1 MQTSWMAEVE
11 ERYNARP
18 LNIGTQT
25 EAMLQGVDGKRL
37 RYQDLV
43 IGELT
48 KSSKRFLDSP
58 ELRATLY
65 YSSGGRCQSC
75 GVALEEG
82 WHADH
87 VIPWSVTHRTN
98 VFEMQAL
105 CPPCNLKKGSSM
117 NDRPEFEIYED
128 AFRIGQRRAYQTI
141 VRRIREREQ
150 YTAIVLPTRYG
161 KTDVMRIAGLRLWRD
176 RLVSRT
182 MIMAPDKILRDQCV
196 RGDKIKEAITRYRI
210 PHVFPGGLSTYK
222 VDRPPSP
229 SRLTREDPIFVAI
242 TTQMATRHKAIL
254 SQWVAHEMS
263 ALGVP
268 PVIFVDEAHTGSD
281 QNDWGDT
288 VKVLAD
294 AGAFVVLMTA
304 TPYRADGR
312 QIPGFEII
320 PERTRPVTVPKRV
333 VDQSGDERIDIYEGQ
348 RHYYRLK
355 AHHITTFRQA
365 WDEENPSP
373 LCKVSR
379 RTFEISLSEVDAL
392 TGEYSPGFK
401 LSHLNEQNTRRAL
414 MPALKDVKIVRD
426 ACRILVAEMDN
437 RRLDAEGTA
446 AIVFVG
452 NDAQYDPD
460 ANQHA
465 RHVQGALRE
474 LAPHLKSV
482 IATSSDPDD
491 AAETIDLFISG
502 QADVLIVKQMAGRGL
517 DIDRLK
523 VCLDLSNIR
532 TPAAFVQRMTRIC
545 TVWDRTGN
553 PDDVIGTATYIAP
566 DDCLQAGL
574 FKKFVTDEGGE
585 ATTTDLRYVRT
596 VLPEERERKQAPIYI
611 PDSVELP
618 EEMEDTQQEKAPGEM
633 IPVVDKFFNALP
645 ELQRTRTKPGLANIL
660 NDVGINVAD
669 DPGPPVRDINREN
682 GEMLQRINQV
692 SKKLINLEVRKKMG
706 RPYRPGDKESRIVY
720 PRAATEVWNRH
731 KRRVNIPLNRDVK
744 DIEDIATL
752 KAIHRNMARE
762 LQNG

>member
-1 MQTSWMAEVE
+1 
-11 ERYNARP
+11 
-18 LNIGTQT
+18 
-25 EAMLQGVDGKRL
+25 
-37 RYQDLV
+37 
-43 IGELT
+43 
-48 KSSKRFLDSP
+48 
-58 ELRATLY
+58 
-65 YSSGGRCQSC
+65 
-75 GVALEEG
+75 
-82 WHADH
+82 
-87 VIPWSVTHRTN
+87 
-98 VFEMQAL
+98 
-105 CPPCNLKKGSSM
+105 M
-117 NDRPEFEIYED
+117 NDRPQFEIYEK
-128 AFRIGQRRAYQTI
+128 AFRIGQRRAYQII
-141 VRRIREREQ
+141 VRRIREGHQ

-176 RLVSRT
+176 KLVSRT
-182 MIMAPDKILRDQCV
+182 TIMAPDKILRDQCV
-196 RGDKIKEAITRYRI
+196 RGDKIMEALKRYQI
-210 PHVFPGGLSTYK
+210 HHVFPAGLPIYT

-229 SRLTREDPIFVAI
+229 SRLTRVDPVFMAI
-242 TTQMATRHKAIL
+242 TTQMATRHKTIL
-254 SQWVAHEMS
+254 SQWVEHEMNI
-263 ALGVP
+263 LGVP

-288 VKVLAD
+288 VGVLAD

-312 QIPGFEII
+312 QIPGFEVV
-320 PERTRPVTVPKRV
+320 PERTTPVTVPKRV
-333 VDQSGDERIDIYEGQ
+333 VDQSGDVRIDIYEGQ

-355 AHHITTFRQA
+355 AHHVTTFRQA
-365 WDEENPSP
+365 WDEEKPSP

-379 RTFEISLSEVDAL
+379 RTFEINLSEVDAL
-392 TGEYSPGFK
+392 TGEYRPGVK

-414 MPALKDVKIVRD
+414 MPALKDVKIIRD

-437 RRLDAEGTA
+437 RRLDAGGTA

-465 RHVQGALRE
+465 RHVQDALHE

-482 IATSSDPDD
+482 IATSSNPDD
-491 AAETIDLFISG
+491 AVETIDRFISG
-502 QADVLIVKQMAGRGL
+502 NADVLIVKQMAGRGL

-545 TVWDRTGN
+545 TVWDHTGD

-574 FKKFVTDEGGE
+574 FQKFVTDEGGE
-585 ATTTDLRYVRT
+585 ATTTDLHYVRT

-618 EEMEDTQQEKAPGEM
+618 ETMEDTQQETAPGEM

-660 NDVGINVAD
+660 NNVGINVTD
-669 DPGPPVRDINREN
+669 DPVPSVRDINKEIA
-682 GEMLQRINQV
+682 EEVQRINQLA
-692 SKKLINLEVRKKMG
+692 KKLTNLEVNKRLG
-706 RPYRPGDKESRIVY
+706 RPYRPGDRESGFVY
-720 PRAATEVWNRH
+720 RKVSIEVWNRH
-731 KRRVNIPLNRDVK
+731 KSWVNIPLNRDVK
-744 DIEDIATL
+744 DIEDIDTL
-752 KAIHRNMARE
+752 KTIHRNMARE

>member
-1 MQTSWMAEVE
+1 MVAKTL
-11 ERYNARP
+11 P
-18 LNIGTQT
+18 GL
-25 EAMLQGVDGKRL
+25 
-37 RYQDLV
+37 
-43 IGELT
+43 GELT

-58 ELRATLY
+58 ELRAALY
-65 YSSGGRCQSC
+65 YSSGGHCQSC

-98 VFEMQAL
+98 IFEMQAL
-105 CPPCNLKKGSSM
+105 CPPCNLKKGSSL
-117 NDRPEFEIYED
+117 NDRPQFDIYED

-141 VRRIREREQ
+141 VRRIREEQ
-150 YTAIVLPTRYG
+150 KYTAIVLPTRYG

-176 RLVSRT
+176 KLVSRT
-182 MIMAPDKILRDQCV
+182 MIMAPDTILRDQCV
-196 RGDKIKEAITRYRI
+196 RGDKIKEALDRYRLS
-210 PHVFPGGLSTYK
+210 HVFPAGLSTYK
-222 VDRPPSP
+222 VDRPSLL
-229 SRLTREDPIFVAI
+229 SVLTRQDPTFVAI
-242 TTQMATRHKAIL
+242 TTQMASRHKPTL
-254 SQWVAHEMS
+254 SHLIEHEKNV
-263 ALGVP
+263 LGVP

-294 AGAFVVLMTA
+294 AGAFIVLMTA

-312 QIPGFEII
+312 QIPGFEVVS
-320 PERTRPVTVPKRV
+320 ERTTPVTVPKRV
-333 VDQSGDERIDIYEGQ
+333 VDQSGDVRIDIYEGQ

-379 RTFEISLSEVDAL
+379 RTFEISLSKVDAL

-401 LSHLNEQNTRRAL
+401 LSQLNEKDTRRAL
-414 MPALKDVKIVRD
+414 MPALKDVKIIRD
-426 ACRILVAEMDN
+426 ACHILVEEMRN
-437 RRLDAEGTA
+437 RRLDAAETA

-452 NDAQYDPD
+452 NDEQYDPG

-465 RHVQGALRE
+465 RHVQDALRE
-474 LAPHLKSV
+474 LAPHLESV
-482 IATSSDPDD
+482 IATSSDLDD
-491 AAETIDLFISG
+491 AVETIDRFVSG
-502 QADVLIVKQMAGRGL
+502 KADVLIVKQMAGRGL

-545 TVWDRTGN
+545 TIWDRTGN

-574 FKKFVTDEGGE
+574 FQKFVTDEGGE
-585 ATTTDLRYVRT
+585 ATMTELRHVAT
-596 VLPEERERKQAPIYI
+596 VLPKEGERKQAHIYI

-618 EEMEDTQQEKAPGEM
+618 ETMEDTQQEKAPGEM
-633 IPVVDKFFNALP
+633 IPVVDSFFNVLP

-660 NDVGINVAD
+660 SDFGVNVAD
-669 DPGPPVRDINREN
+669 NPGPPIRDINKEIAD
-682 GEMLQRINQV
+682 EVQRINQTAR
-692 SKKLINLEVRKKMG
+692 KLINLEVRKKMG
-706 RPYRPGDKESRIVY
+706 RPYRPGDQESRIMY
-720 PRAATEVWNRH
+720 PRVSKEVWNRH
-731 KRRVNIPLNRDVK
+731 KLKVNIPLNRDVK
-744 DIEDIATL
+744 DIGDIATL

-762 LQNG
+762 LKNG